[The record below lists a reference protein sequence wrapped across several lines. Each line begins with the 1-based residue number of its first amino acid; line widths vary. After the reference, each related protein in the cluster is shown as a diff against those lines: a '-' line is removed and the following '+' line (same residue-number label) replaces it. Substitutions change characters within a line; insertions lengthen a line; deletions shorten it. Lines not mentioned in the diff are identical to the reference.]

1 MISVLSFMTHDVWT
15 NAQQHLNTYK
25 EILLQKTKAAN
36 TDAPAQ
42 KGWVGMF
49 SDRELC
55 PVQQGRLPHSAG
67 PPSLT
72 VTALETKMLFFF
84 HI

>member
-1 MISVLSFMTHDVWT
+1 MISVLSVLTHDIWT

-25 EILLQKTKAAN
+25 ETRLQKAEKQQT
-36 TDAPAQ
+36 Q
-42 KGWVGMF
+42 MWKGGVGMF
-49 SDRELC
+49 SDRELR
-55 PVQQGRLPHSAG
+55 PVQQGRFPHSAG
-67 PPSLT
+67 PHSLT